1 MGELALLCEK
11 EEGFIPTFYE
21 GKPNDQVDKT
31 LEDLKR
37 YTYNLVVKEQGL
49 GDLIESA
56 LKAMQADA
64 EKEDLEDIDDDTVV
78 ELDEAEILED
88 LNPMQSY
95 EEMQEFLDAEKAADD
110 MLHES
115 YSLGIEEDV

>member
-1 MGELALLCEK
+1 M
-11 EEGFIPTFYE
+11 
-21 GKPNDQVDKT
+21 DKT

-64 EKEDLEDIDDDTVV
+64 EKEDLEDINIT
-78 ELDEAEILED
+78 DE
-88 LNPMQSY
+88 
-95 EEMQEFLDAEKAADD
+95 K
-110 MLHES
+110 
-115 YSLGIEEDV
+115 